1 MSKKDNAEKVLKIV
15 KDYKSQSNKDLIFA
29 IDFIQD
35 DFTNTKETLVKLTH
49 HLDKLE
55 NTYNLILKEYEKRNK
70 TK

>member
-15 KDYKSQSNKDLIFA
+15 KDYKSQSNKDLVFA
-29 IDFIQD
+29 MDFIQD
-35 DFTNTKETLVKLTH
+35 DFINTKETLVKLTH